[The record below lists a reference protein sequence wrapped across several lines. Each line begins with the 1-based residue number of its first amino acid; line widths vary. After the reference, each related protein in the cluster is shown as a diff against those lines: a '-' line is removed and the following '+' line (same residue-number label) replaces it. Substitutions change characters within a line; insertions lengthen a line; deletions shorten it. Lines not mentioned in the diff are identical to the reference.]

1 MSRPIIHAP
10 PGWLFYSYSGP
21 DDDEFLFDAEPII
34 GWAVD
39 GSYSL
44 PITASEGIVEDTERR
59 IAVAPASTGATWRAF
74 EYSRSYHDE
83 DKARADLE
91 LEWRKARDEKLAKA
105 DAGEPAASST
115 RRHRGTRRP
124 LRRDC
129 RRSHHR

>member
-1 MSRPIIHAP
+1 MCTTHEANPIVIAVAVGRGLARFWCDHCKCWHQH
-10 PGWLFYSYSGP
+10 GRTVYDRSGP
-21 DDDEFLFDAEPII
+21 DDDEFIFDAEPII

-105 DAGEPAASST
+105 GEP
-115 RRHRGTRRP
+115 
-124 LRRDC
+124 
-129 RRSHHR
+129 